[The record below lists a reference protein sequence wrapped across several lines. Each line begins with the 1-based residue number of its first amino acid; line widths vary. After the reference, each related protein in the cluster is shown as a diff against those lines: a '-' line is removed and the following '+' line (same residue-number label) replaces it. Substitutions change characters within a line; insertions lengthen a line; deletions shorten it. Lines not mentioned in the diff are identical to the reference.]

1 MFDFRIIEIEDGR
14 QIIDMRI
21 KTPYESLTPLQM
33 VEYTE
38 MDAQLAIMDRMKRKI
53 RREEERKRKTA
64 RNLLYRILCLD

>member
-38 MDAQLAIMDRMKRKI
+38 MDAQLAIMDRMK
-53 RREEERKRKTA
+53 
-64 RNLLYRILCLD
+64 

>member
-1 MFDFRIIEIEDGR
+1 
-14 QIIDMRI
+14 MRI